1 MTLNRKVKFHGFAE
15 DCAEFSVLLEVLRF
29 KDAKTSLTINAK
41 KDASLKL
48 GINEDEKVILH
59 FSCFITFSLLEYDIK
74 QEGKVS

>member
-1 MTLNRKVKFHGFAE
+1 MTLNRKEKFHRFAQ

-29 KDAKTSLTINAK
+29 KGAKTSLKIIAK
-41 KDASLKL
+41 KDTSLKL

-59 FSCFITFSLLEYDIK
+59 FFCFITFSLLEYDIK